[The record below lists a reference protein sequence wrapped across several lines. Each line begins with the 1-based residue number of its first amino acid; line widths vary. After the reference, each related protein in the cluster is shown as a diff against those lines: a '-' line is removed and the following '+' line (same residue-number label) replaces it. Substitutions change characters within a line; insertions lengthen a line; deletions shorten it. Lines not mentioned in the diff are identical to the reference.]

1 MAAKLAQVSRR
12 KQVLCVTHLPQLAAM
27 ADTHFCVEKGERAG
41 RTYTQVVRL
50 DREQRR
56 GELARL
62 TGGERITNAMLAGAE
77 ELLAGAEEY
86 KEKL

>member
-1 MAAKLAQVSRR
+1 M
-12 KQVLCVTHLPQLAAM
+12 
-27 ADTHFCVEKGERAG
+27 
-41 RTYTQVVRL
+41 VRL
-50 DREQRR
+50 DREQRK

-62 TGGERITNAMLAGAE
+62 TGGERVTAAMLAGAE